1 MNGFSQDLQETT
13 LTSKLYRKVSFDNL
27 TNYGELCCSTS
38 NSSELSSHGELCLV
52 FAEKQYTGYYVDG
65 DADAGKNF
73 GYDEF
78 RVELDPDDADWLV
91 YPDSL
96 EDDEDFNFDVFID
109 LGFVAISE
117 TNYKQRFNDN
127 INFNF

>member
-1 MNGFSQDLQETT
+1 MNGFGKDLKEKTFTT
-13 LTSKLYRKVSFDNL
+13 KLYRKVGFDNL
-27 TNYGELCCSTS
+27 TNFGELCCSSS
-38 NSSELSSHGELCLV
+38 NSIELSSHGELCLV
-52 FAEKQYTGYYVDG
+52 FAEKEYTGYHVDG

-78 RVELDPDDADWLV
+78 RVELDSTDADWLV

-96 EDDEDFNFDVFID
+96 ENDEDFDFDVFID
-109 LGFVAISE
+109 LGFAAISE
-117 TNYKQRFNDN
+117 TEYRKRFNEN

>member
-1 MNGFSQDLQETT
+1 MNGFSKDIQQTT
-13 LTSKLYRKVSFDNL
+13 IITKLYRKVGFENL
-27 TNYGELCCSTS
+27 TNTGELCCSTS
-38 NSSELSSHGELCLV
+38 NSCELSSHGELCLV
-52 FAEKQYTGYYVDG
+52 FAEKKYTGCYVDG

-78 RVELDPDDADWLV
+78 RVELDPIDADWVV

-96 EDDEDFNFDVFID
+96 ENDEDFDFDLFSD
-109 LGFVAISE
+109 LGFRAISE
-117 TNYKQRFNDN
+117 TEYKKRFNEK